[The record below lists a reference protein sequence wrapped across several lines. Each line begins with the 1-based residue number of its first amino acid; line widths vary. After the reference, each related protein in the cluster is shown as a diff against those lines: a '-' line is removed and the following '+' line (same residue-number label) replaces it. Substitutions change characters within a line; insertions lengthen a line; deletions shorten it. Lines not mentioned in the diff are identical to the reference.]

1 MSATATAETILRMV
15 ETVQR
20 DEKRIGVLSTGEY
33 LAVALVL
40 DRHDLI
46 KESSYPT
53 MLEAASRLGAEW
65 LDAALTVQRS
75 IA

>member
-1 MSATATAETILRMV
+1 MSTEETILRLV
-15 ETVQR
+15 EAVKE
-20 DEKRIGVLSTGEY
+20 DENHIGVLSTGEY

-46 KESSYPT
+46 KESNYPT
-53 MLEAASRLGAEW
+53 MLEAASRIGADW

-75 IA
+75 LR